1 MQNSPSNKFL
11 TYEPI
16 INRLTYLYQNNNLAD
31 KFSLDS
37 DINGTF
43 ILTGGYNNM
52 FHVID
57 INQRLNTQIIIDDNN
72 EKLMNTNVVRRVN
85 AKGSCGYKKDDPHAQ
100 NINFDKKI
108 LKQAYSPV
116 ENYALLI
123 VYNCI
128 YSYMEILQR
137 KNNLFFYLN

>member
-37 DINGTF
+37 DIN
-43 ILTGGYNNM
+43 
-52 FHVID
+52 
-57 INQRLNTQIIIDDNN
+57 QRLNTQIIIDDNN
-72 EKLMNTNVVRRVN
+72 EKLMNTNIVRRVN
-85 AKGSCGYKKDDPHAQ
+85 AKGSCGYKKDDPYAQ

-128 YSYMEILQR
+128 YSYNGNIA
-137 KNNLFFYLN
+137 KKK

>member
-1 MQNSPSNKFL
+1 
-11 TYEPI
+11 
-16 INRLTYLYQNNNLAD
+16 
-31 KFSLDS
+31 
-37 DINGTF
+37 
-43 ILTGGYNNM
+43 M

-72 EKLMNTNVVRRVN
+72 EKLMNTNIVRRVN
-85 AKGSCGYKKDDPHAQ
+85 KGSCGYKKDDPYAE

-128 YSYMEILQR
+128 YSYMKILQR